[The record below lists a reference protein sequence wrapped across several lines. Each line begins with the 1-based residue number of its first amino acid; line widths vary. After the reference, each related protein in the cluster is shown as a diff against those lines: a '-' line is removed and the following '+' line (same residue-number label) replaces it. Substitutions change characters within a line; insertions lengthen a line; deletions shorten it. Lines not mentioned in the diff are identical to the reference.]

1 MAFKLTA
8 NSIEEELLED
18 NTSLVNSFSSN
29 GEIADDSSKI
39 IFSRNVADE
48 NSSMEERV
56 ISEVVPVVEM
66 SVLRVTFQA
75 LYPISQMSQI

>member
-1 MAFKLTA
+1 MMWPFKLTA

-18 NTSLVNSFSSN
+18 NSSLVNSFSSN

-56 ISEVVPVVEM
+56 ISEVVCSGDE
-66 SVLRVTFQA
+66 LA
-75 LYPISQMSQI
+75 

>member
-1 MAFKLTA
+1 VAFKLTA